1 MKFYKK
7 IKRFLN
13 SWKYLD
19 LNINSSTL
27 LMGYQGEDLLKFFDI
42 ESENFICSST
52 KRPFNNK
59 LIIKSLLIFLKT
71 FFLRPT
77 LFFKV
82 LRWVHTIYFICAYIE
97 KKNIINIVSFT
108 DYNLVPFYIKKILG
122 KKIKTYCLQN
132 SRRENRSNHFNFDEY
147 FLLTPLREDEVKNM
161 NNCKFNQFGSLRMY
175 LSINQNNMWQKIKN
189 LPSENENK
197 TEFLL
202 ISSLAPDF
210 LDFLDKYLNNKI
222 NEGNFKNNIDEL
234 AEKFIQQKNN
244 FRETRFINF
253 LLLFYNLNNY
263 VNKKKDKLIILNRHD
278 PYSEY
283 FQKEKKF
290 YCNFKGVELKK
301 LNKINKYDFIL
312 SDKQRIVV
320 SDISTLSRE
329 CLAINMKCLFF
340 NKYINYTGEY
350 WTSAKSIFY
359 SKKENNEKF
368 DLRLDKIKLLS
379 KDSYMNEKDKINNTS
394 IVISPDQ
401 DNFDYFLKKTN
412 LKLNKLHDKI

>member
-1 MKFYKK
+1 MGFYKK
-7 IKRFLN
+7 IKRFLR
-13 SWKYLD
+13 SWEYLD

-27 LMGYQGEDLLKFFDI
+27 LMGYQGKDLIKFFDI
-42 ESENFICSST
+42 QSENFICSST

-59 LIIKSLLIFLKT
+59 LIIRSLLIFLKT
-71 FFLRPT
+71 LFLRPY
-77 LFFKV
+77 LFLKV

-122 KKIKTYCLQN
+122 KKIKTFCLQN

-147 FLLTPLREDEVKNM
+147 FLLTPLRKDEVKHS
-161 NNCKFNQFGSLRMY
+161 NNCKLNQFGSLRMC
-175 LSINQNNMWQKIKN
+175 LSINQNNMWKTIKD
-189 LPSENENK
+189 LPSQNENK

-210 LDFLDKYLNNKI
+210 LEFLDKHFSDKI
-222 NEGNFKNNIDEL
+222 QEENFKNNIDEL
-234 AEKFIQQKNN
+234 VEKFINQKNN
-244 FRETRFINF
+244 FREIRFINF

-263 VNKKKDKLIILNRHD
+263 VNKKKDKLIILNRAD
-278 PYSEY
+278 PNSEY
-283 FQKEKKF
+283 FQREKKF
-290 YCNFKGVELKK
+290 YYNFKNVELKK
-301 LNKINKYDFIL
+301 LNKINKYNFIL

-350 WTSAKSIFY
+350 WTSAESIFY

-379 KDSYMNEKDKINNTS
+379 KDSYMNEKNKINNTS
-394 IVISPDQ
+394 IVISPDR
-401 DNFDYFLKKTN
+401 DNFDYFFKKTN
-412 LKLNKLHDKI
+412 LKLNKLHNEI